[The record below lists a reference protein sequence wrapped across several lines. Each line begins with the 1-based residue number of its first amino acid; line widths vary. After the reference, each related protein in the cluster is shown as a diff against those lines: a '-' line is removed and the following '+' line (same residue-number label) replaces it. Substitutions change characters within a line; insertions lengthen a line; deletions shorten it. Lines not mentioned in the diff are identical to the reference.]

1 MIANLRNYEPET
13 IEFVVPDSIREEFP
27 PVLFQGSTNV
37 DELIKLVNEHFNA
50 TFPESE
56 VTQRLLDEFEISEI
70 REEYCIK
77 QENEVPKRERELLEA
92 IERAKKIKSDAQDR
106 LASIKTEI
114 KDLAAEVK
122 KGTREYHLSSKNT
135 IRFALDG
142 YFLYYSW
149 VNGEFKL
156 VKAEKIPDW
165 DKRSLWAQEDR
176 NRKAM
181 LDLFGIEYPEVERP
195 IDDTEDYGDKF
206 EEDLSDKLPEEEPED
221 DE

>member
-13 IEFVVPDSIREEFP
+13 IEFVVPDS
-27 PVLFQGSTNV
+27 FQGSTNV

>member
-1 MIANLRNYEPET
+1 MC
-13 IEFVVPDSIREEFP
+13 IR
-27 PVLFQGSTNV
+27 
-37 DELIKLVNEHFNA
+37 
-50 TFPESE
+50 
-56 VTQRLLDEFEISEI
+56 
-70 REEYCIK
+70 
-77 QENEVPKRERELLEA
+77 
-92 IERAKKIKSDAQDR
+92 DR
-106 LASIKTEI
+106 
-114 KDLAAEVK
+114 
-122 KGTREYHLSSKNT
+122 
-135 IRFALDG
+135 
-142 YFLYYSW
+142 
-149 VNGEFKL
+149 FKL

>member
-13 IEFVVPDSIREEFP
+13 IEFVVPDSIREKFP

-122 KGTREYHLSSKNT
+122 
-135 IRFALDG
+135 
-142 YFLYYSW
+142 
-149 VNGEFKL
+149 
-156 VKAEKIPDW
+156 
-165 DKRSLWAQEDR
+165 RSLWAQEDR

>member
-13 IEFVVPDSIREEFP
+13 IEFVVPDVVREKFP
-27 PVLFQGSTNV
+27 PRLFEGSTNI
-37 DELIKLVNEHFNA
+37 DEIIKLVNENFNA
-50 TFPESE
+50 TFPTGE
-56 VTQRLLDEFEISEI
+56 VTQRLLDEFEIDEI

-77 QENEVPKRERELLEA
+77 QENEVPNRERQLLEA
-92 IERAKKIKSDAQDR
+92 IERAKKIKNDAQER
-106 LASIKTEI
+106 LAAIKTEI

-122 KGTREYHLSSKNT
+122 AGTKEYQLSSKNT
-135 IRFALDG
+135 IKFALNG
-142 YFLYYSW
+142 HYLYYSW
-149 VNGEFKL
+149 VNGALKL
-156 VKAEKIPDW
+156 VKGEKIPDW

-195 IDDTEDYGDKF
+195 IDN
-206 EEDLSDKLPEEEPED
+206 EEDLGDTFEDRFENEDDDPED

>member
-1 MIANLRNYEPET
+1 MDSESGVDYHYIFLSFRSCIIHDMIENLSCIFRCLSAIQINILITGEAEAFGSVNLFMIAGCH
-13 IEFVVPDSIREEFP
+13 FK
-27 PVLFQGSTNV
+27 
-37 DELIKLVNEHFNA
+37 LIGQ
-50 TFPESE
+50 S
-56 VTQRLLDEFEISEI
+56 
-70 REEYCIK
+70 
-77 QENEVPKRERELLEA
+77 
-92 IERAKKIKSDAQDR
+92 AKKIKSDAQDR

>member
-1 MIANLRNYEPET
+1 MEATLTKKDGKIQMDKSFEFMCSTLRNGEYTVT
-13 IEFVVPDSIREEFP
+13 IKKKTQPRTLNQNALMWKWFQCIGACLREYT
-27 PVLFQGSTNV
+27 G
-37 DELIKLVNEHFNA
+37 
-50 TFPESE
+50 
-56 VTQRLLDEFEISEI
+56 
-70 REEYCIK
+70 EEYCIK

>member
-13 IEFVVPDSIREEFP
+13 IEFVVPDSIREKFP

-37 DELIKLVNEHFNA
+37 GELINMV
-50 TFPESE
+50 
-56 VTQRLLDEFEISEI
+56 
-70 REEYCIK
+70 
-77 QENEVPKRERELLEA
+77 NEVPKRERELLEA

>member
-1 MIANLRNYEPET
+1 MIANLRSYEPET
-13 IEFVVPDSIREEFP
+13 IEFVVPDSIREKFP

-56 VTQRLLDEFEISEI
+56 VT
-70 REEYCIK
+70 

>member
-1 MIANLRNYEPET
+1 MR
-13 IEFVVPDSIREEFP
+13 
-27 PVLFQGSTNV
+27 
-37 DELIKLVNEHFNA
+37 
-50 TFPESE
+50 
-56 VTQRLLDEFEISEI
+56 
-70 REEYCIK
+70 
-77 QENEVPKRERELLEA
+77 
-92 IERAKKIKSDAQDR
+92 KKIKSDAQDR

-149 VNGEFKL
+149 VDGALKL
-156 VKAEKIPDW
+156 VKGEKIPDW

-181 LDLFGIEYPEVERP
+181 LDLFGIEYPEVDRP
-195 IDDTEDYGDKF
+195 VDVNDEDTGDNF
-206 EEDLSDKLPEEEPED
+206 NDAFFDGEGDSEG

>member
-13 IEFVVPDSIREEFP
+13 IEFVVPDSIREKFP
-27 PVLFQGSTNV
+27 PVLFQSSTNV

-106 LASIKTEI
+106 LA
-114 KDLAAEVK
+114 
-122 KGTREYHLSSKNT
+122 SSKNT

>member
-1 MIANLRNYEPET
+1 MDNDTLYIKEKDQ
-13 IEFVVPDSIREEFP
+13 PD
-27 PVLFQGSTNV
+27 
-37 DELIKLVNEHFNA
+37 
-50 TFPESE
+50 
-56 VTQRLLDEFEISEI
+56 
-70 REEYCIK
+70 
-77 QENEVPKRERELLEA
+77 
-92 IERAKKIKSDAQDR
+92 
-106 LASIKTEI
+106 
-114 KDLAAEVK
+114 
-122 KGTREYHLSSKNT
+122 
-135 IRFALDG
+135 LDG
-142 YFLYYSW
+142 EW